1 MPHKHNPMYEL
12 ITIKRLTLFGS
23 KTVSYTKFFILIIK
37 NTLQPQAL
45 NNDFPDQDSIQ
56 TIEIPP

>member
-1 MPHKHNPMYEL
+1 MPHKHNPVYEL

-23 KTVSYTKFFILIIK
+23 RTVGHTKLFILIIK

-45 NNDFPDQDSIQ
+45 NNDFPYQGSIQ